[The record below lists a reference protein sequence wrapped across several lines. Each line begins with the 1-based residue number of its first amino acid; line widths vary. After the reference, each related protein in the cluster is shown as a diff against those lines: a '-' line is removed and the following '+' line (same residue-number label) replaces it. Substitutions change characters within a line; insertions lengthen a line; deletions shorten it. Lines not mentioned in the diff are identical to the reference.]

1 MAAGKDAKRQLH
13 QELFEKWLNVLYKSG
28 KTSLLDSEEYDEIKR
43 SLNGASKPSKL
54 LQRKIKR
61 NKYQLVDS
69 VGLGLDQV
77 ICVASKESTG
87 VSL

>member
-1 MAAGKDAKRQLH
+1 MMAGKDAEKQQH
-13 QELFEKWLNVLYKSG
+13 QEIFEKWLNELGKSG
-28 KTSLLDSEEYDEIKR
+28 KTSLLGSEEYEEIKR
-43 SLNGASKPSKL
+43 SLNGTSKPSKL

-69 VGLGLDQV
+69 IGLV